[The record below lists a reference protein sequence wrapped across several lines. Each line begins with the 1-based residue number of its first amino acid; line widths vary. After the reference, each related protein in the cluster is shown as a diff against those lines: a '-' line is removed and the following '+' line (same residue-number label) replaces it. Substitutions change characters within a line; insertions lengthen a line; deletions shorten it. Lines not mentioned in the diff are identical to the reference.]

1 MNTKTYSLSDL
12 TIDESEIRRNWPST
26 CECGTKLRTYV
37 EKETQICEECSE
49 EMREYYENC

>member
-1 MNTKTYSLSDL
+1 MNTNL
-12 TIDESEIRRNWPST
+12 TISESEIRRNWPTT
-26 CECGTKLRTYV
+26 CGCGTKLRTYV